1 LSSPASEAREGDPWR
16 SAWQWIPFP
25 GFAATGND
33 TTRLNVT
40 LDVITGL
47 VPVIP
52 MLKSAAPH
60 RIGMDG
66 TSPAMTTEGVISD
79 SQECSSQE
87 CYSQECS
94 SEESP
99 ALQHLATLFQGCC
112 KACCRGVARLC
123 CKARPF
129 RACFI
134 TVARKIDQIS
144 SFVLMRG

>member
-1 LSSPASEAREGDPWR
+1 MDSLFLCCALA
-16 SAWQWIPFP
+16 
-25 GFAATGND
+25 GND
-33 TTRLNVT
+33 ATRLNVT

-47 VPVIP
+47 VPVVP

-60 RIGMDG
+60 RIEMAG
-66 TSPAMTTEGVISD
+66 TSPAMATEDVISD
-79 SQECSSQE
+79 SQEG
-87 CYSQECS
+87 Y
-94 SEESP
+94 SEESH

-123 CKARPF
+123 CKGRPF
-129 RACFI
+129 AACFI